1 MKIRHRLPKQ
11 SIESIEFIPA
21 FSGESGYMI
30 TLRDGFSF
38 DPMSNDY
45 TRFIP
50 SDSKEEALNLVVFN
64 LPAAK
69 NASAAD

>member
-1 MKIRHRLPKQ
+1 MKHWLPKE

-21 FSGESGYMI
+21 LSGESGYMI
-30 TLRDGFSF
+30 TLNEGFSF

-50 SDSKEEALNLVVFN
+50 QDSKHEALNLVVFT

-69 NASAAD
+69 NLPAAD